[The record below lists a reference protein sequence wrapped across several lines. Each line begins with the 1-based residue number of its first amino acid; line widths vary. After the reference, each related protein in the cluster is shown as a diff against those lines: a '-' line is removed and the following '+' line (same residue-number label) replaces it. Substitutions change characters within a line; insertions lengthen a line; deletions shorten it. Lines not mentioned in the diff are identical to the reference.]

1 MEALQGQHATKRKFE
16 MILKKRDEMCSGAKS
31 SPPQVCPGMEG
42 WGQEEKKSCRLR
54 PSPNLSATSTLS
66 PPPPP
71 GPEGEGLAILLR
83 PSPTATHKNVAWS
96 VTYGP
101 RSSPLPLRDRT
112 AVGRSVGGERLS
124 HPRRGKGCSAQARP
138 LFCPR
143 PRSDSAAGLQR
154 AVQLQQ
160 KGEIQQ

>member
-1 MEALQGQHATKRKFE
+1 
-16 MILKKRDEMCSGAKS
+16 MILKKRRNVQRGQELAAASLSRDGGMGARGKEVLS
-31 SPPQVCPGMEG
+31 SPSFPSSVCHLHPFF
-42 WGQEEKKSCRLR
+42 
-54 PSPNLSATSTLS
+54 
-66 PPPPP
+66 PPPTR
-71 GPEGEGLAILLR
+71 PEGEGLAILLR

-124 HPRRGKGCSAQARP
+124 HPRRGKGCSTQARS

-143 PRSDSAAGLQR
+143 RRSDSAAGLQR

>member
-1 MEALQGQHATKRKFE
+1 
-16 MILKKRDEMCSGAKS
+16 MCSGAKS

-54 PSPNLSATSTLS
+54 PSPHLSATSTLS
-66 PPPPP
+66 PPPPPP

-112 AVGRSVGGERLS
+112 AVGRSVASDFLIRGE
-124 HPRRGKGCSAQARP
+124 GKVVP
-138 LFCPR
+138 PR
-143 PRSDSAAGLQR
+143 PSRSFALVLARTQPRGCNGRCSCSRRERFNNELQ
-154 AVQLQQ
+154 
-160 KGEIQQ
+160 